1 MIDMYGSEVG
11 VGDTVITFVKDG
23 KGCILKHV
31 VVTKV
36 NPNTVEFEYT
46 YTPPNNYYVV
56 SKKPSV
62 KTAKRKS
69 NQIILLPPF

>member
-11 VGDTVITFVKDG
+11 VGDTIITWLKEG

-31 VVTKV
+31 VVAKV
-36 NPNTVEFEYT
+36 NPNTVEFEYEYVPT
-46 YTPPNNYYVV
+46 VSYY
-56 SKKPSV
+56 KPSI

>member
-11 VGDTVITFVKDG
+11 VGDTIITWIKES
-23 KGCILKHV
+23 KGYILKHV
-31 VVTKV
+31 VITKV

-46 YTPPNNYYVV
+46 YTPPNNYYTVR
-56 SKKPSV
+56 KKPSG

-69 NQIILLPPF
+69 NQIFLLPPF

>member
-11 VGDTVITFVKDG
+11 VGDTIITWLTEG

-31 VVTKV
+31 KVTKV
-36 NPNTVEFEYT
+36 NPNIVEFEYA
-46 YTPPNNYYVV
+46 YTPSNNHYELG
-56 SKKPSV
+56 KKSSV